1 MTWSYLKNKV
11 TWRIGLEEFWKA
23 SKVFGNALR
32 IWQKYTCRRVV
43 FFRNFTGCNNVSE
56 ASSHFKKMT
65 YSLRQDLHSYSAIC
79 IFCVTRY
86 IGFDKQS
93 LGSVLKVLA
102 KSLKNVFDE
111 LHFIVNLHSFLLLPV
126 PLGKLLFM

>member
-1 MTWSYLKNKV
+1 MNWSLRKKKESIFFSVAHADLLNVDLKLLEEQSDLKNW
-11 TWRIGLEEFWKA
+11 TGRILK
-23 SKVFGNALR
+23 SIKVFGNALR

-93 LGSVLKVLA
+93 LGSVLKV
-102 KSLKNVFDE
+102 F
-111 LHFIVNLHSFLLLPV
+111 
-126 PLGKLLFM
+126 